1 MGRLLTFSRFAFK
14 KGDHCF
20 DLNTEVIRGF
30 FKGGKKTPSHIATF
44 KHLVKI
50 LLPLKNFSLPPV
62 RFSYHLVNFFLPLVK
77 ISHDRVSFINCL
89 VKFINDLME
98 IVNNPA
104 KLIPFLKNNDTK
116 STDFCLF

>member
-14 KGDHCF
+14 KGDHCL
-20 DLNTEVIRGF
+20 DLNIGVIRGF
-30 FKGGKKTPSHIATF
+30 FKGGEKTPSHIATF
-44 KHLVKI
+44 KH
-50 LLPLKNFSLPPV
+50 
-62 RFSYHLVNFFLPLVK
+62 
-77 ISHDRVSFINCL
+77 L